1 MTETFPALVRLS
13 ADELDRLSA
22 LLTAGRL
29 TLASG
34 RLGLVGEGF
43 AQSQQLAPEL
53 SGLAVEGFSEPH
65 AATLLK
71 ALASAH
77 RRSADAT
84 RQIEVVVTGPD
95 TAGTSRDTAVVVE
108 ELFSSAQT
116 SVLVV
121 GFVVQ
126 DGQRLLRRLADRFDS
141 TPSLEVTLCL
151 DVSRQP
157 GDTSRDDIVVARFAD
172 RFRKQEWPG
181 RRLPKVYFDPRA
193 LAPWR
198 EGRAMLHAKCVAVDD
213 RQVLV
218 TSANMTVAA
227 QSRNIELGLLVR
239 APAIASAIRRH
250 FEQLIACNHLR
261 CLPL

>member
-1 MTETFPALVRLS
+1 MTDTLPVLGGLA

-22 LLTAGRL
+22 LLAAGRL

-34 RLGLVGEGF
+34 GLGLVGEGF
-43 AQSQQLAPEL
+43 AQSQQLATEL
-53 SGLAVEGFSEPH
+53 SGLGAEGFSERQ
-65 AATLLK
+65 AAILLK
-71 ALASAH
+71 ALAEAH

-84 RQIEVVVTGPD
+84 HHIEVVVTGPD
-95 TAGTSRDTAVVVE
+95 AAGTSRDTAVVVE

-121 GFVVQ
+121 GFVLQ
-126 DGQRLLRRLADRFDS
+126 GGQRLLRRLADSFDS

-157 GDTSRDDIVVARFAD
+157 GDTSRDDNVVARFAD
-172 RFRKQEWPG
+172 RFKKQEWPG

-198 EGRAMLHAKCVAVDD
+198 EGRAVLHAKCVAVDD

-218 TSANMTVAA
+218 TSANLTVAA

-239 APAIASAIRRH
+239 APAIASAVRRH
-250 FEQLIACNHLR
+250 FEQLVACNHLR